1 MRSLCRCGIH
11 FLLIAAAAFGLLT
24 QARADTV
31 NLGTDYLQ
39 TLPGTFF
46 NFTLPGLGTV
56 PVPFMGNPIGPGN
69 TDTIVERLAN
79 ATVTPGGVGDT
90 IPIKLVALSLQS
102 TSPVDVG
109 GTFFNV
115 FVTLDP
121 TKLSKNTGFMTIL
134 ENAAGTGGTF
144 SSIFTVFFQAKFVP
158 VGGGTGFSVFSSL
171 VLQNGVP
178 GSGVGAAWVSTFPP
192 GFVQVTGPCGDQD
205 ANVHTGCACNERRL
219 TRQTVVWASM
229 WEQDAGRAGNGLEPQ
244 SISCGE
250 PETMLRRLRTYR
262 CLSGCARVTY
272 SEPCQLLFTYA

>member
-1 MRSLCRCGIH
+1 MRSLFRRGIH
-11 FLLIAAAAFGLLT
+11 FLLIALAAFVLSI
-24 QARADTV
+24 QASADTV

-56 PVPFMGNPIGPGN
+56 PVPFMGNAIGPGN

-79 ATVTPGGVGDT
+79 ATVTPGGAGDT

-134 ENAAGTGGTF
+134 ENAPGTGGTF

-178 GSGVGAAWVSTFPP
+178 GSGVGAAWISTFPP

-205 ANVHTGCACNERRL
+205 ANVHTGCPAGHLDFFPILIKEKHP
-219 TRQTVVWASM
+219 SG
-229 WEQDAGRAGNGLEPQ
+229 AGRHVVRPACSLTEPCPPIVPEPATLTLFATGMGMTGLL
-244 SISCGE
+244 G
-250 PETMLRRLRTYR
+250 LRRRR
-262 CLSGCARVTY
+262 RN
-272 SEPCQLLFTYA
+272 